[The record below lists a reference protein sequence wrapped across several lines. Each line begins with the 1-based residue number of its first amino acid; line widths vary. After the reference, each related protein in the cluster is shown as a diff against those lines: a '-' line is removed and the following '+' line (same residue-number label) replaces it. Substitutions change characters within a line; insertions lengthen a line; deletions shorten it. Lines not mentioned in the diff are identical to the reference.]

1 MKIRELIAGG
11 DTLCGCGLLNM
22 KVKLLI
28 FLKHGRTG
36 KLKMLSDQYYTF

>member
-36 KLKMLSDQYYTF
+36 KLMSSDQYYTF